1 MTVGISHRERLY
13 EEHWGRE
20 VSEQGGRGNKGK
32 EISGK
37 GTKSKNSM
45 PFTLATIL

>member
-1 MTVGISHRERLY
+1 MTVGISHRQRLY
-13 EEHWGRE
+13 EEHRGKE
-20 VSEQGGRGNKGK
+20 VSEQGGRGNEGK

-45 PFTLATIL
+45 LITLATIL